1 MTEKIL
7 TLRVYEEGDGYSTT
21 SQEIYD
27 KEHDISFSVYNL
39 CECPEDA
46 IIGRDLFNAND
57 YIKALNKGISIA
69 HKGITKVTGIPERNQ
84 EKL

>member
-7 TLRVYEEGDGYSTT
+7 TLRVYEDGDEYSTH

-46 IIGRDLFNAND
+46 IIGRDLFDAND
-57 YIKALNKGISIA
+57 YIKTLNKGISLA
-69 HKGITKVTGIPERNQ
+69 QKGITKVTGTPERNQ
-84 EKL
+84 EEL